1 MSMTFRTSPLSR
13 ALLTAG
19 LAVFALSGC
28 TDAKRALGFEKK
40 PPDEFAVVSR
50 APLSVPPEFKLRPPQ
65 PGATRPQEGSVRDQ
79 ARETLIGGRAAPSVA
94 GGSSGLDALLAK
106 AGTAQADPDIRLKVD
121 RETSAL
127 AKEDVRLTDRIIFW
141 RDPEPPGTVI
151 DAQKEAKRLREA
163 QALGRAPT
171 DGETPII
178 KRRKKGILEGIF

>member
-1 MSMTFRTSPLSR
+1 MSKTIRTSPLSR

-50 APLSVPPEFKLRPPQ
+50 APLSIPPDFKLRPPQ
-65 PGATRPQEGSVRDQ
+65 PGATRPQEGSVREQ
-79 ARETLIGGRAAPSVA
+79 ARETLIGRAAPAA
-94 GGSSGLDALLAK
+94 GQGSAGVESLLAK

-127 AKEDVRLTDRIIFW
+127 AKEDVSFTDRIIFW
-141 RDPEPPGTVI
+141 REPEKPGTVV

-171 DGETPII
+171 DGETPVIQ
-178 KRRKKGILEGIF
+178 RRKKGILEGIF